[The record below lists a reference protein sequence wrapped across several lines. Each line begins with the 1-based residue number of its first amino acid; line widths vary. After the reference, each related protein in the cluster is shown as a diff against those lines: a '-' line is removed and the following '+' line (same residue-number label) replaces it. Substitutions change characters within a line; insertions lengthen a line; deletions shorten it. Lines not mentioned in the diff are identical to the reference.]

1 MLNRTLVIGRRW
13 NVYWHNMSLPIYLPG
28 HVAQIAKRRGILWR
42 LDAVDYFVIAK
53 NKFPWHCLPDVVI
66 ARRGYDNYLVMIAVE
81 QNVSVVD
88 ISNNL
93 VAVHQTDTQAKARDR
108 HHIAS
113 EYNMRLLGTFTSTR
127 GRLTSSQYLTKSVR
141 DTIRNTTSIVIVR
154 RQMTELKQRRQKTT
168 ERTERRQRSEL
179 KEKLIRYC

>member
-1 MLNRTLVIGRRW
+1 VLNRTLVIGRRW
-13 NVYWHNMSLPIYLPG
+13 NVRWQNMSLYLPEQ
-28 HVAQIAKRRGILWR
+28 VTRIARTRGR
-42 LDAVDYFVIAK
+42 LHIRSAVDYFVIAR
-53 NKFPWHCLPDVVI
+53 NDFPWHCLPDVVI
-66 ARRGYDNYLVMIAVE
+66 ARRGYDNYLVMIAVR